1 MSKHKETAGMELNK
15 EVSNILDYMNQGRE
29 EVTEPAVISWLE
41 DVELIKIACCTTLT
55 ITSKTKTR
63 LYYPFILGNYSLVPL
78 DRKTVYKKIG
88 EKPQYLSRPVAG
100 YSWGVSSMPGAR
112 WGYVRSSKA
121 APCPHMAGHWLVYH
135 RGIKRWVRDWSFTV
149 QCYQAS

>member
-1 MSKHKETAGMELNK
+1 
-15 EVSNILDYMNQGRE
+15 MNQGRE

-55 ITSKTKTR
+55 ITSKTKTK

-88 EKPQYLSRPVAG
+88 EKP
-100 YSWGVSSMPGAR
+100 
-112 WGYVRSSKA
+112 
-121 APCPHMAGHWLVYH
+121 
-135 RGIKRWVRDWSFTV
+135 
-149 QCYQAS
+149 